1 MLSTTFAPTKPK
13 KIYKNQYTYKFINIK
28 KSTAK
33 KKIIT
38 KPSKTYFI
46 NFYFLK
52 KKKKKTITI
61 INFNENKTKIIE
73 NESKIFINKRKFKTF
88 LTK

>member
-13 KIYKNQYTYKFINIK
+13 NIKINISINSLILK
-28 KSTAK
+28 KSTA

-46 NFYFLK
+46 NFYFLKK

>member
-13 KIYKNQYTYKFINIK
+13 KNIKINIPINSLILK

-52 KKKKKTITI
+52 KKKKIKIY
-61 INFNENKTKIIE
+61 NNNK
-73 NESKIFINKRKFKTF
+73 FQRKQNQNHRK
-88 LTK
+88 

>member
-13 KIYKNQYTYKFINIK
+13 KKNVKINIPINSLILK
-28 KSTAK
+28 KIYSK
-33 KKIIT
+33 QKIIT

-46 NFYFLK
+46 K
-52 KKKKKTITI
+52 DEKKTITI